1 MSILNSNEIGVVH
14 KKVNEYYETSSA
26 SLRYTN
32 IFDVVEEV
40 LHREYPIE
48 SMPTPDQLYDMIADE
63 LRRFKIE
70 AKLTRSNIDFLDVGR
85 DGINLGWIY
94 ILYKS

>member
-1 MSILNSNEIGVVH
+1 MSILNSNEIGVVR

-32 IFDVVEEV
+32 IFDVVNEI
-40 LHREYPIE
+40 LNREYPIE
-48 SMPTPDQLYDMIADE
+48 SMPTPEQLYEDITKE
-63 LRRFKIE
+63 LQQFKID
-70 AKLTRSNIDFLDVGR
+70 AKFTRSNIDFLDVGY
-85 DGINLGWIY
+85 DGVNLGWIY